1 MALYVGSA
9 RIQGLQ
15 DDQSSVLRFT
25 FNFFVLCGICKGVL
39 WTDVL
44 IHPGVETAE
53 GVYKAYKLLTD
64 LGDNVY
70 SAARTLTEK
79 DLR

>member
-15 DDQSSVLRFT
+15 DDQSPVLRFN

-44 IHPGVETAE
+44 MHPGVETAE
-53 GVYKAYKLLTD
+53 GVYNAYKLSAD
-64 LGDNVY
+64 LGDNVR
-70 SAARTLTEK
+70 SAARS
-79 DLR
+79 